1 MMKENQAR
9 ITDIAKLDGKLDT
22 ENGARKAEIANLD
35 NFAKSENDGRKS
47 DIADLNAR
55 LDKENSDRTS
65 AESALNTRVDT
76 EIKDREDAISDLKNR
91 MDEANANRDSEL
103 DDLRKKLMRENLFLK
118 SLAGRLM
125 SVCFDAYRTKAYD
138 GGGEENLT
146 FQGTSVNVGGG
157 MDPDTGIFTCP
168 LGGSYL
174 FTFHV
179 ATHDNKKALLSI
191 RLNGG

>member
-1 MMKENQAR
+1 M
-9 ITDIAKLDGKLDT
+9 DT
-22 ENGARKAEIANLD
+22 ENGARKAEIANLDNWAKSENDARKTEIANLKNFAESENDSRKTEIANLD

-47 DIADLNAR
+47 DIADLNARFVFHPGEHDKLILFSSFR

-118 SLAGRLM
+118 SLAGRPM

-146 FQGTSVNVGGG
+146 FQVSTYV
-157 MDPDTGIFTCP
+157 
-168 LGGSYL
+168 
-174 FTFHV
+174 
-179 ATHDNKKALLSI
+179 
-191 RLNGG
+191 